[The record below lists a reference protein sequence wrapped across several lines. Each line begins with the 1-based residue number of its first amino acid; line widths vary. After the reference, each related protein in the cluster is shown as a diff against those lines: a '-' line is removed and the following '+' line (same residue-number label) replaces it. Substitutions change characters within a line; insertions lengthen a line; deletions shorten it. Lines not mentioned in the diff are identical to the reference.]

1 VVCFLAEGR
10 HEVDSAA
17 LTIYLGVFAALV
29 AAGVGFPMPEE
40 IPIVTAGALA
50 GHASQDPASSL
61 HWWILLPLCILGVV
75 ISDGLLYL
83 AGRTFGMGLLRFPLV
98 ARILPRER
106 VQRVQRNF
114 RKYGV
119 LILLF
124 ARVLPGIRSP
134 IFLTAGIMRLSWRR
148 FLLADGIYAIP
159 GVSLLFFLAYWFTDQ
174 FRDLV
179 TEAEVEVSR
188 VRPLVILAGIL
199 GVAVYCLVKFLRHP
213 VHTGDPQELPL
224 IGDQVAATMQGPSD
238 EDEPADLETPEQETA
253 GWRLGPYD
261 TAGSARPEPSSRHS

>member
-1 VVCFLAEGR
+1 
-10 HEVDSAA
+10 VDTAA
-17 LTIYLGVFAALV
+17 LPIYLGIFAALV
-29 AAGVGFPMPEE
+29 AAGVGLPMPEE

-50 GHASQDPASSL
+50 GHAAQDPNRSL
-61 HWWILLPLCILGVV
+61 HWWIFLPLCILGVV

-83 AGRTFGMGLLRFPLV
+83 VGRTFGLGVLRFPFV

-106 VQRVQRNF
+106 LRRVQRNF
-114 RKYGV
+114 KKYGV

-148 FLLADGIYAIP
+148 FLLADGLYAIP

-179 TEAEVEVSR
+179 TQAEEEFR
-188 VRPLVILAGIL
+188 WVRPVIILAAI
-199 GVAVYCLVKFLRHP
+199 VAVGVYFVVRFLRHP
-213 VHTGDPQELPL
+213 VHTGDPEELPL
-224 IGDQVAATMQGPSD
+224 IGEEVAATMEEATAD
-238 EDEPADLETPEQETA
+238 EEPAADG
-253 GWRLGPYD
+253 GWM
-261 TAGSARPEPSSRHS
+261 AGSPDRAGRAEPSSKHGG

>member
-1 VVCFLAEGR
+1 
-10 HEVDSAA
+10 VDTAA
-17 LTIYLGVFAALV
+17 LYVYLGVFVALV

-50 GHASQDPASSL
+50 GHASQDPSSSL
-61 HWWILLPLCILGVV
+61 HWWILLPVCILGVV

-83 AGRTFGMGLLRFPLV
+83 VGRTFGMGLLRFPLV

-106 VQRVQRNF
+106 VERVRRNF
-114 RKYGV
+114 KKHGV

-134 IFLTAGIMRLSWRR
+134 VFLTAGIMRLSWRR

-188 VRPLVILAGIL
+188 IRPLLILAGIL
-199 GVAVYCLVKFLRHP
+199 AVAVYCLVKFLRHP
-213 VHTGDPQELPL
+213 VHTGDPEELPL
-224 IGDQVAATMQGPSD
+224 IGNQVAATLEGQGFD
-238 EDEPADLETPEQETA
+238 EDRQDGDGN
-253 GWRLGPYD
+253 GWQPGPYD
-261 TAGSARPEPSSRHS
+261 AAAGRPEPSSRGS

>member
-1 VVCFLAEGR
+1 L
-10 HEVDSAA
+10 DSPD
-17 LTIYLGVFAALV
+17 LYVYLGVFAALV

-50 GHASQDPASSL
+50 GHAAQDADRAPY
-61 HWWILLPLCILGVV
+61 WWVLLPLCILGVV
-75 ISDGLLYL
+75 ISDMLLYCAGRIFGLGLLK
-83 AGRTFGMGLLRFPLV
+83 FPLA

-106 VQRVQRNF
+106 LARIQRNF
-114 RKYGV
+114 RRYGV

-124 ARVLPGIRSP
+124 ARFLPGIRSP

-148 FLLADGIYAIP
+148 FLLADGLYAIP

-179 TEAEVEVSR
+179 ERAEDYLGR
-188 VRPLVILAGIL
+188 IRPLLVVAAIL
-199 GVAVYCLVKFLRHP
+199 GIAVYFVVQFLRKP

-224 IGDQVAATMQGPSD
+224 IGEQVAATLD
-238 EDEPADLETPEQETA
+238 EQSPEDHDGA
-253 GWRLGPYD
+253 GRAP
-261 TAGSARPEPSSRHS
+261 ARPRQDQAAGPRQALPGTPA

>member
-1 VVCFLAEGR
+1 LENAVLY
-10 HEVDSAA
+10 
-17 LTIYLGVFAALV
+17 YLGVFAALV

-50 GHASQDPASSL
+50 GHAAQEPDSAL
-61 HWWILLPLCILGVV
+61 RWWILLPVCILGVV

-83 AGRTFGMGLLRFPLV
+83 IGRVFGMSVLKFPFV
-98 ARILPRER
+98 ARLLPQER
-106 VQRVQRNF
+106 LERIQGNF
-114 RKYGV
+114 RRYGV

-124 ARVLPGIRSP
+124 ARFLPGIRSP

-148 FLLADGIYAIP
+148 FLLADGLYAIP

-179 TEAEVEVSR
+179 ERAEEDISR
-188 VRPLVILAGIL
+188 VRPLLVLLAILAVGI
-199 GVAVYCLVKFLRHP
+199 YFLVQFLRHP

-224 IGDQVAATMQGPSD
+224 IGEEMAASLEERTGKEEDGAPTAPALGGWERGPREHAEKARSGR
-238 EDEPADLETPEQETA
+238 EP
-253 GWRLGPYD
+253 
-261 TAGSARPEPSSRHS
+261 

>member
-1 VVCFLAEGR
+1 
-10 HEVDSAA
+10 VDSAA
-17 LTIYLGVFAALV
+17 LTIYIGVFAALV

-50 GHASQDPASSL
+50 GHASQDPTSSL
-61 HWWILLPLCILGVV
+61 HWWIVLPLCILGVV

-148 FLLADGIYAIP
+148 FLLADGLYAIP

-179 TEAEVEVSR
+179 TEAEVEVNR
-188 VRPLVILAGIL
+188 VRPLIILAAIL
-199 GVAVYCLVKFLRHP
+199 AVAVYCLIKFLRHP
-213 VHTGDPQELPL
+213 VHTGDPEELPL
-224 IGDQVAATMQGPSD
+224 IGDQVAASMEGQGHVDETSD
-238 EDEPADLETPEQETA
+238 LDSLEDDPA
-253 GWRLGPYD
+253 GWQPGPLD
-261 TAGSARPEPSSRHS
+261 PAGAGRPEPSSRHS

>member
-1 VVCFLAEGR
+1 M
-10 HEVDSAA
+10 DTAA
-17 LTIYLGVFAALV
+17 LYVYLGVFAALV

-50 GHASQDPASSL
+50 GHASQDPTRSL
-61 HWWILLPLCILGVV
+61 HWWILLPVCILGVV

-83 AGRTFGMGLLRFPLV
+83 VGRTFGMGLLRFPLV
-98 ARILPRER
+98 ARILPRQR

-114 RKYGV
+114 KKYGV

-134 IFLTAGIMRLSWRR
+134 VFLSAGILRLSWRR
-148 FLLADGIYAIP
+148 FLLADGMYAIP

-188 VRPLVILAGIL
+188 IRPLVILAAIL
-199 GVAVYCLVKFLRHP
+199 VVAVYCLVKFLRHP
-213 VHTGDPQELPL
+213 VHTGDPEELPL
-224 IGDQVAATMQGPSD
+224 IGDQVAASLEAQSIDGDSRDADAANWPRASCT
-238 EDEPADLETPEQETA
+238 PAARAQEA
-253 GWRLGPYD
+253 
-261 TAGSARPEPSSRHS
+261 SSRRS

>member
-1 VVCFLAEGR
+1 LENAVLY
-10 HEVDSAA
+10 
-17 LTIYLGVFAALV
+17 YLGVFAALV

-50 GHASQDPASSL
+50 GHAAQDPGSPL
-61 HWWILLPLCILGVV
+61 RWWILLPVCILGVV

-83 AGRTFGMGLLRFPLV
+83 VGRVFGLSVLKFPFV
-98 ARILPRER
+98 ARLLPQER
-106 VQRVQRNF
+106 LQRIQGNF
-114 RKYGV
+114 RRYGV

-124 ARVLPGIRSP
+124 ARFLPGIRSP

-148 FLLADGIYAIP
+148 FLLADGLYAIP

-179 TEAEVEVSR
+179 ERAEEDFSR
-188 VRPLVILAGIL
+188 VRPLLVLMGI
-199 GVAVYCLVKFLRHP
+199 VAVGVYFLVRFLRKP

-224 IGDQVAATMQGPSD
+224 IGEEVAATLEEQGGDD
-238 EDEPADLETPEQETA
+238 EDTARAPAAFGGWDGARRESPEKTPS
-253 GWRLGPYD
+253 GHKR
-261 TAGSARPEPSSRHS
+261 

>member
-1 VVCFLAEGR
+1 
-10 HEVDSAA
+10 VDTAA
-17 LTIYLGVFAALV
+17 LTIYVGVFAALV

-50 GHASQDPASSL
+50 GHASQDPSSAL
-61 HWWILLPLCILGVV
+61 RWWILLPLCILGVV

-83 AGRTFGMGLLRFPLV
+83 VGRTFGMGLLRFPFV
-98 ARILPRER
+98 VRILPRER

-114 RKYGV
+114 KKHGV

-148 FLLADGIYAIP
+148 FLLADGIYAVP

-179 TEAEVEVSR
+179 TKAEVEVSR
-188 VRPLVILAGIL
+188 IRPLVILAAIL

-213 VHTGDPQELPL
+213 VHTGDPEELPL
-224 IGDQVAATMQGPSD
+224 IGDQVAATMEGPAD
-238 EDEPADLETPEQETA
+238 EDESPEREPPEEDA
-253 GWRLGPYD
+253 GNWHPGPFD
-261 TAGSARPEPSSRHS
+261 RSATGRPEPSSKHS

>member
-1 VVCFLAEGR
+1 MEN
-10 HEVDSAA
+10 AA
-17 LTIYLGVFAALV
+17 LYYLGVFAALV

-50 GHASQDPASSL
+50 GHAAQEPNSAL
-61 HWWILLPLCILGVV
+61 RWWILLPVCILGVV

-83 AGRTFGMGLLRFPLV
+83 IGRVFGMSVLKFPFV
-98 ARILPRER
+98 ARLLPPER
-106 VQRVQRNF
+106 LQRIQRNF
-114 RKYGV
+114 RRYGV

-124 ARVLPGIRSP
+124 ARFLPGIRSP

-148 FLLADGIYAIP
+148 FLLADGLYAIP

-179 TEAEVEVSR
+179 ERAEEDISR
-188 VRPLVILAGIL
+188 VRPLLVLLAILAV
-199 GVAVYCLVKFLRHP
+199 GVYFLVQFLRHP

-224 IGDQVAATMQGPSD
+224 IGEEMAATLEEDAGDEEGDTGPTA
-238 EDEPADLETPEQETA
+238 PALG
-253 GWRLGPYD
+253 GWERGPREH
-261 TAGSARPEPSSRHS
+261 AEKARRP